1 MLIRN
6 QEIMS
11 LLSFDIDRFIVD
23 ESNNKAFDACE
34 AIEKKLYQASPLLIK
49 GEVGNGKTQVEQ
61 TAYRKQGFYDDESNP
76 TALYL

>member
-49 GEVGNGKTQVEQ
+49 GEVGNGKTHLIKQV
-61 TAYRKQGFYDDESNP
+61 AINLVKQGKEVICFG
-76 TALYL
+76 